1 MGSDTKHPDTPHGQ
15 SSVRADALEQ
25 VEPPYGAKFFAR
37 PFSLTP
43 AELGGLPATLASE
56 PMSVRAWVRY
66 PAIAHHVHGLALA
79 WTPRAVYVEWEDEG
93 THRAWVWAPAVEREA
108 PSQTPPAAPP
118 RPSVDMLSVRAAEP
132 LVELVKAHLA
142 RSGAELGTSTA
153 RPAGPFG
160 VVVFGSIE
168 HHPVRLEFSA
178 DPATNTCVVQLFDLT
193 AKQVLVER
201 VAAPTFKE
209 AIEAY
214 AWAEAIDALAL
225 SGEPEHEDSEP

>member
-1 MGSDTKHPDTPHGQ
+1 MGSDTKHPDTPHAPR
-15 SSVRADALEQ
+15 SVRADTLEQ
-25 VEPPYGAKFFAR
+25 IEPPYGAEFVPR

-43 AELGGLPATLASE
+43 AELGGLPAILAGE
-56 PMSVRAWVRY
+56 PTTVRAWVRY
-66 PAIAHHVHGLALA
+66 PAIARHVRGLALA

-93 THRAWVWAPAVEREA
+93 THRAWVWAPAVERAA

-142 RSGAELGTSTA
+142 RSGAEFVTSTA

-160 VVVFGSIE
+160 VVAFGSIE
-168 HHPVRLEFSA
+168 HHPVRLELSA

-193 AKQVLVER
+193 AKKVLVER

-214 AWAEAIDALAL
+214 PWAAAMDALDATT
-225 SGEPEHEDSEP
+225 SE